1 MEIYCI
7 NNKKTESFNP
17 GSTYSEMFDK
27 FRPELKSCP
36 VCTTVN
42 GKVTDM
48 ESKCYEDCDVEF
60 LDVTTSI
67 GARSYSQG
75 LVFVLAKAVS
85 ELYPKGKIR
94 VSNAVSKG
102 FYCPVEIGRNITEDD
117 VTSISERMG
126 SIIGRS
132 IPFVKHIAHTA
143 DVTATGIILR
153 N

>member
-48 ESKCYEDCDVEF
+48 DSKCYEDCDVEF

-67 GARSYSQG
+67 GARS
-75 LVFVLAKAVS
+75 
-85 ELYPKGKIR
+85 
-94 VSNAVSKG
+94 
-102 FYCPVEIGRNITEDD
+102 
-117 VTSISERMG
+117 
-126 SIIGRS
+126 
-132 IPFVKHIAHTA
+132 
-143 DVTATGIILR
+143 
-153 N
+153 